1 MFFPYFVVSF
11 MMSSLTVAIIM
22 LIRKVFQ
29 KQLSAKWK
37 YNLWFFLFITLTIPF
52 LPNQLFDFGDF
63 FTWDIHQNNGLSL
76 SNTSTQDHAFNDQNW
91 MQNFALSVNRF
102 DMTLL
107 NETLAV
113 TWIIGMLVMAILTI
127 KAWLQLRRMK
137 TSVRILENQEILLLF
152 EQCKQSL
159 NISKQLIIGESPL
172 INSPLTFGLFKT
184 YVLLPIHFDEWLSKE
199 EMRYIFLHELNHYKY
214 KDILTNYLV
223 VFYQILYW
231 FNPLVWVAF
240 REMKLDREIACDSAV
255 LHSLDKRCYAEY
267 GNTIIH
273 FLDKLSRPKYIT
285 LVNQLNGA
293 KKQIKKRIESIAAF
307 TVESRQ
313 LRLKSLTIFM
323 LMGIFVAS
331 QIPIFSVMA
340 YDDQRYEFDGKRT
353 IYENLSKYFA
363 EYEGSFVLY
372 DLQADQY
379 RIYNENNSTLRVSPN
394 STYKIYSALFA
405 LESNVITRENSTMKW
420 NGKHYPYDSWNQN
433 QNLST
438 AMKSSVNWYFQDLDK
453 KVHLN
458 KIQHYLSQINYG
470 NNNLSGGLSQY
481 WIESSLKISPIEQ
494 VQLLKA
500 FYRNEFGFKNKNV
513 QTLKEVIQLEEKNDA
528 RLSGKTGTGSVNGKN
543 VNGWFIGYVET
554 KQNTYFFATN
564 IQNENNSYGSKAAE
578 ITKSILRDKAIY

>member
-1 MFFPYFVVSF
+1 MISSF
-11 MMSSLTVAIIM
+11 TVAIIM

-37 YNLWFFLFITLTIPF
+37 YNLWFLLFITLTIPF
-52 LPNQLFDFGDF
+52 LPNHLFDFGNF
-63 FTWDIHQNNGLSL
+63 FTWDIHQNNGLST
-76 SNTSTQDHAFNDQNW
+76 SNSTTQDHAFKNPNW

-102 DMTLL
+102 DMTFL
-107 NETLAV
+107 NEIVAV
-113 TWIIGMLVMAILTI
+113 TWIIGMLVMTVLTI
-127 KAWLQLRRMK
+127 KAWLQLKRMK
-137 TSVRILENQEILLLF
+137 VSVRTLKNQEILLLF

-159 NISKQLIIGESPL
+159 NITKQLIIGESPL

-184 YVLLPIHFDEWLSKE
+184 YVVLPTHFDKWLSKD

-214 KDILTNYLV
+214 QDILTNYLV

-231 FNPLVWVAF
+231 FNPFVWVAF

-255 LHSLDKRCYAEY
+255 LHSLDKHRYTEY
-267 GNTIIH
+267 GNTIIN
-273 FLDKLSRPKYIT
+273 FADKLSRPKYIT
-285 LVNQLNGA
+285 LVHQLNGA

-307 TVESRQ
+307 TVESRR
-313 LRLKSLTIFM
+313 LRLKGIFIFM
-323 LMGIFVAS
+323 IMGVFVAS

-379 RIYNENNSTLRVSPN
+379 RIYNENKSTFRVSPN

-405 LESNVITRENSTMKW
+405 LESNIITRENSTMKW
-420 NGKHYPYDSWNQN
+420 NGKQYPYDSWNRS

-458 KIQHYLSQINYG
+458 NIQHYLKQINYG
-470 NNNLSGGLSQY
+470 NYNLSGGVSQY

-500 FYRNEFGFKNKNV
+500 FYRNEFGFKKKNV
-513 QTLKEVIQLEEKNDA
+513 QTVKEVIQLEEKDGA
-528 RLSGKTGTGSVNGKN
+528 QLSGKTGTGSVNGKN
-543 VNGWFIGYVET
+543 INGWFIGYVET
-554 KQNTYFFATN
+554 KKNTYFFATN
-564 IQNENNSYGSKAAE
+564 IQNENNTYGSKAVE
-578 ITKSILRDKAIY
+578 ISKAILKDKGIYESSPQSN

>member
-52 LPNQLFDFGDF
+52 LPNQLFDFGNF

-76 SNTSTQDHAFNDQNW
+76 SNTSTQDHAFNDQKW

-113 TWIIGMLVMAILTI
+113 TWIIGMLVMTILTI

-137 TSVRILENQEILLLF
+137 TSVRTLENQEILLLF

-184 YVLLPIHFDEWLSKE
+184 YVLLPIHFDEWLSKD

-231 FNPLVWVAF
+231 FNPLVWAAF

-307 TVESRQ
+307 TVESRR
-313 LRLKSLTIFM
+313 LRLKSLIIFM

-458 KIQHYLSQINYG
+458 KIQHYLNQINYG

-528 RLSGKTGTGSVNGKN
+528 HLSGKTGTGSVNGKN

-554 KQNTYFFATN
+554 KKNTYFFATN